1 MTDICFVSTDQSSI
15 TVYRKL
21 KSSDEDYFILSV
33 IGENNYVYSTQ
44 TYYTTVNSPK
54 SNEEKITNG
63 VIGLTATVAVDG
75 RKQNKNLTIKL
86 NNGVTEGA
94 DSVTYDGNTL
104 KSLNITPEKLSTL
117 RYTKLETNYNVDSLT
132 SEGVYSVYYDA
143 EHGIGTHLGIGWCY
157 MIYVKPYG
165 DGSLSLGNL
174 QYVFSSAGNIF
185 TRLKNPNSESWD
197 PWCVING
204 SGDLSSYQ
212 KIIDNT
218 LETTSNTVPG
228 AINEILGIANSFNIE
243 YFPYSLVEKSE
254 ILQGL
259 SAGQRGFMA
268 LLFAPSINTTIN
280 KFRFLSTSNNSGAQ
294 IQLGLFSYEGNWS
307 DAANTI
313 PVQIVGEPVT
323 HTITKGMNIV
333 DLTGSASLN
342 PDKMYFAV
350 VYNVSGFNS
359 VQFMARNSTLPAP
372 SSDIVALVVEGR
384 LKSNYTLSQLID
396 LRNVNGD
403 ATRQQLEN
411 PNYPQGSRTVP
422 WFMLS

>member
-1 MTDICFVSTDQSSI
+1 MSLTCVDHYDNGTTSMLDMTDICFVSTAQSSI

-21 KSSDEDYFILSV
+21 KSSDEDYFVLSV
-33 IGENNYVYSTQ
+33 IGENNSVYSTQ

-63 VIGLTATVAVDG
+63 VVGLTAMVAIDG

-157 MIYVKPYG
+157 IIYVKPYG

-174 QYVFSSAGNIF
+174 QCVFSSTGNIF

-197 PWCVING
+197 PWCVIN
-204 SGDLSSYQ
+204 GDLSSYQ

-228 AINEILGIANSFNIE
+228 AINEILGVVNSLKQRAYTLDFGTDSELAQDSNLLGSITINQILTQNVSAL
-243 YFPYSLVEKSE
+243 YLSYGSVVRQSVPTSGTISLQIPDGMILIWEIVRATENEPACVGVRFE
-254 ILQGL
+254 IL
-259 SAGQRGFMA
+259 
-268 LLFAPSINTTIN
+268 T
-280 KFRFLSTSNNSGAQ
+280 
-294 IQLGLFSYEGNWS
+294 E
-307 DAANTI
+307 
-313 PVQIVGEPVT
+313 E
-323 HTITKGMNIV
+323 
-333 DLTGSASLN
+333 
-342 PDKMYFAV
+342 
-350 VYNVSGFNS
+350 
-359 VQFMARNSTLPAP
+359 
-372 SSDIVALVVEGR
+372 
-384 LKSNYTLSQLID
+384 
-396 LRNVNGD
+396 
-403 ATRQQLEN
+403 
-411 PNYPQGSRTVP
+411 
-422 WFMLS
+422 